1 MEPVLSPRAVRTR
14 SALIS
19 AGVELLVEK
28 PIDAISI
35 DELVAAA
42 GVAKGS
48 FFNHF
53 ADKRYFARAVT
64 KEIRIEVEQLVGRLN
79 SGVTDPLERLA
90 GGMIAAAAYAL
101 AQPRR
106 TAVLARSFN
115 GMSLEGHPINAQL
128 LQDLR
133 DASDECLIQIPSE
146 KAGVQYWLG
155 VCQNLMGA
163 IVEGGAETPAAQQLL
178 TDMLQMG
185 LRGLSAS
192 AGNIERIADAD
203 TLRGKLAT
211 LI

>member
-1 MEPVLSPRAVRTR
+1 MEPVLSPRAARTR

-19 AGVELLVEK
+19 AGVELLVHK

-53 ADKRYFARAVT
+53 EDKRYFARALT

-106 TAVLARSFN
+106 TAVLARSFD
-115 GMSLEGHPINAQL
+115 GLSLEGHPINAQL

-133 DASDECLIQIPSE
+133 EASDAQLIAIPSE

-155 VCQNLMGA
+155 VCQNLMGN
-163 IVEGGAETPAAQQLL
+163 IVEGGPDDAVAHNLL

-185 LRGLSAS
+185 LRGLAAS
-192 AGNIERIADAD
+192 PMAIEQLSEANVLQNKRAI
-203 TLRGKLAT
+203 LA
-211 LI
+211 